1 MMNIKPLG
9 DRVIIEPVEKKNAGK
24 TKAGLYLPETVGNE
38 GPEEGKVIAVG
49 PGKRSEDG
57 KFMPVHV
64 KKGDTV
70 IFHKSY
76 GSKEIKVGEKEY
88 LIVREDDILAVVE

>member
-1 MMNIKPLG
+1 MNLKPLG

-24 TKAGLYLPETVGNE
+24 TKTGLYLPETVDNE

-49 PGKRSEDG
+49 PGKLSEDG
-57 KFMPVHV
+57 KRVAVLV

-76 GSKEIKVGEKEY
+76 GSKEIKVGDKEY
-88 LIVREDDILAVVE
+88 LIVREDDILAIAE